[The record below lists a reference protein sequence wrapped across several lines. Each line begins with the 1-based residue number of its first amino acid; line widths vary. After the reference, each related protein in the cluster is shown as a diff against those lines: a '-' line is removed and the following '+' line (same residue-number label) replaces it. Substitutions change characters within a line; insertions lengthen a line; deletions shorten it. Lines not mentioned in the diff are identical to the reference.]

1 MLLSRLHRL
10 SAVTVAALL
19 GTALLSLNVL
29 AVRTPQ
35 NSQEESTPSPVV
47 QPVSASQF
55 ERIYP
60 AVGPE
65 LSPVPLSIPDLTSSA
80 QPNPLLSSI
89 VPNQSPTASYIALS
103 KGLSIPVPQNIGFVF
118 NIVPPDRPDF
128 FLFGEQITPDIYPA
142 TLTHV
147 LYPSL
152 NSWVKDNAGRS
163 APSAAGAQ
171 VRVFVFSIDTDANLS
186 NAQIN
191 NVKQADFTITKD
203 FSDPAQITSYSNY
216 NEFDTPDFTI
226 DRGSFVVLIK
236 LISTGSSQLSRDGR
250 DFFFMTDIRQPSKA
264 VISPDDGRSLT
275 GVGVQVNNLQV
286 DFPVLARVTLANT
299 SVPPPSIEKVRFAK
313 NKLSVFGKQLS
324 LTGQLRI
331 NNKVVVPPL
340 LARYVQETGR
350 LRVQATQQQLNLKEG
365 ENEISFTEGKLTSA
379 SFRFK
384 YSPK

>member
-1 MLLSRLHRL
+1 MLLPRLHRL
-10 SAVTVAALL
+10 SAIIVAVLF
-19 GTALLSLNVL
+19 GSSLLSLNTL
-29 AVRTPQ
+29 AFRSPQ
-35 NSQEESTPSPVV
+35 STQQSPLPAPVV
-47 QPVSASQF
+47 QSVPLSQF

-60 AVGPE
+60 EIDPE
-65 LSPVPLSIPDLTSSA
+65 LSPVPLSIPDFTTSAGQTSL
-80 QPNPLLSSI
+80 QSSI
-89 VPNQSPTASYIALS
+89 VPNQSPTASYVALS
-103 KGLSIPVPQNIGFVF
+103 KGLSVPVPQNIGFVF
-118 NIVPPDRPDF
+118 NIVPPERPDF

-147 LYPSL
+147 LYPSM

-171 VRVFVFSIDTDANLS
+171 VRVFVFAVNTDDDLS

-191 NVKQADFTITKD
+191 NVKQGDFTITKD
-203 FSDPAQITSYSNY
+203 FSDPAQLSSYLNY
-216 NEFDTPDFTI
+216 NEFDTPDLTI

-236 LISTGSSQLSRDGR
+236 LISIGSSQLSRDGR
-250 DFFFMTDIRQPSKA
+250 DFFFMADIRQPSKA
-264 VISPDDGRSLT
+264 VISPDDGRNLV
-275 GVGVQVNNLQV
+275 GVGVRVNDLAV